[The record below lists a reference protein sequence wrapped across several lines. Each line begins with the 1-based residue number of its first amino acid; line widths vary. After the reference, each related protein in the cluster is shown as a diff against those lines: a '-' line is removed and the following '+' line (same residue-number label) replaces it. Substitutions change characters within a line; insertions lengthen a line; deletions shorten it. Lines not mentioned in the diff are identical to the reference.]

1 MWSIKRAASSM
12 MPFSIYGNSVSKIEL
27 QTQLIGVILF
37 IHRHDFLVVF
47 YDINYDIGKRVAP
60 TAEILA
66 FLYAEA
72 SFCPA
77 SRA

>member
-47 YDINYDIGKRVAP
+47 
-60 TAEILA
+60 L
-66 FLYAEA
+66 
-72 SFCPA
+72 
-77 SRA
+77 